1 MGEKEIKGTIFLTSL
16 LRSDGAGHLPSPVEL
31 LATLPMPAVTN
42 HITIVAESIY
52 ISTNSARGLAFI
64 HILSSTHCL

>member
-42 HITIVAESIY
+42 HTYQVLGI
-52 ISTNSARGLAFI
+52 R
-64 HILSSTHCL
+64 CLLIGETGFGCHL

>member
-31 LATLPMPAVTN
+31 LATLPMPAVTKP
-42 HITIVAESIY
+42 Y
-52 ISTNSARGLAFI
+52 IPGTRDQMPADRGDWLW
-64 HILSSTHCL
+64 LSPMTH